1 MKPQIRLVV
10 ERPDGRRSSIEIV
23 GDSVTK
29 DMLDSAEDLLHTITT
44 GERPIIKN
52 LYDIVA
58 RAFGTTRDDAKERII
73 GAAYGKKS
81 ALPDPMLIGWT
92 WKAHLDQL
100 HADVHASRWLNVAR
114 TLTLMLRH
122 AIDQIGQSVKADGS

>member
-1 MKPQIRLVV
+1 MKPQVPQIRLVV
-10 ERPDGRRSSIEIV
+10 ERPDGRRSSIDVV

-29 DMLDSAEDLLHTITT
+29 DMLDSAEDLLHTVTT

-52 LYDIVA
+52 LYELVA
-58 RAFGTTRDDAKERII
+58 QAFGTTRDDAKERII

-81 ALPDPMLIGWT
+81 TLTDPMLIGWT

-100 HADVHASRWLNVAR
+100 HADVHAARWLNVAR
-114 TLTLMLRH
+114 TLALMLRH
-122 AIDQIGQSVKADGS
+122 AVDQIGKAGGP